1 MYSQIVLFCRSGISY
16 YGFLIN
22 LWTSH
27 RLSLLVPY
35 HCISVF
41 CNHNAYYLP
50 VAWVTQWRIII
61 SMTVFIADFFSRNQT
76 YYASCPPIYG
86 YYWSFGLH
94 DLYSTGSLLRS
105 YEIYSTPDF
114 FPRGCLDFSELCQ
127 LRGIIPAFHM
137 RIHRTAA
144 WHLLLSARGAYLY
157 VCPTLRTSSVY
168 LSD

>member
-1 MYSQIVLFCRSGISY
+1 MYSQIVLFCRSGIWY

-41 CNHNAYYLP
+41 CDYNAYYLP

-76 YYASCPPIYG
+76 YYASCPLVYG
-86 YYWSFGLH
+86 YYWSFGLMIYTA
-94 DLYSTGSLLRS
+94 LAVFSALIS
-105 YEIYSTPDF
+105 YT
-114 FPRGCLDFSELCQ
+114 
-127 LRGIIPAFHM
+127 
-137 RIHRTAA
+137 IHLTAA
-144 WHLLLSARGAYLY
+144 WHSLLSARRHYLHISHSSHF
-157 VCPTLRTSSVY
+157 VCLLAWLRQTSLFITLRYHMRDSY
-168 LSD
+168 YY